1 MWDTSPKKIYKWI
14 RGTAAVWD
22 LAILSD
28 AGYALS
34 PDQAKQAELEAW
46 SKLWQPG
53 RTTFP
58 DKTTSQSSWGTGD
71 LRSVIRHCPLGK
83 ARGVD
88 RWSIAEL
95 RLLPDTAIADL
106 AHFLK
111 MVEATGAWPHDIK
124 EMLYLQLPKE
134 GA

>member
-1 MWDTSPKKIYKWI
+1 MWSTSPKKIYKWI

-22 LAILSD
+22 LAILSSVWTSD
-28 AGYALS
+28 GFALS
-34 PDQAKQAELEAW
+34 PDQATQAELEAW

-58 DKTTSQSSWGTGD
+58 AKATSLSSWVTGD
-71 LRSVIRHCPLGK
+71 LQSVIRHCPLGK

-95 RLLPDTAIADL
+95 RMLPATAIADL
-106 AHFLK
+106 ATFLK
-111 MVEATGAWPHDIK
+111 MVETT
-124 EMLYLQLPKE
+124 
-134 GA
+134 